1 MEYSLSSAA
10 KVTGSSKSLIH
21 RMCEDGRL
29 SHRKLPNGQ
38 YRIDASELGRAFSE
52 KNPVTVLEPPAEAS
66 EPPSRKAGAELVA
79 LRTELAVVQAKAEML
94 VEQLDR
100 ERLDRERERQT
111 QQETLDDLRKRL
123 DQEQEERRNLQRQLM
138 PPPRPTSEDHGPAKP
153 PQGLLA
159 RLFGR
164 SALRA
169 GA

>member
-52 KNPVTVLEPPAEAS
+52 KNPVTVLEPLIEPAEPS
-66 EPPSRKAGAELVA
+66 SRKGSAELAA

-100 ERLDRERERQT
+100 ERLDRERERQA
-111 QQETLDDLRKRL
+111 QQETVEDLRKRL
-123 DQEQEERRNLQRQLM
+123 DQEQEERRSVQRQLT
-138 PPPRPTSEDHGPAKP
+138 PPLRSASEDHGVTKP
-153 PQGLLA
+153 SQGFLA
-159 RLFGR
+159 RIFGR
-164 SALRA
+164 SALRV

>member
-52 KNPVTVLEPPAEAS
+52 KNPMTVLEPPTEAA
-66 EPPSRKAGAELVA
+66 EPPSRKGGTELVA

-94 VEQLDR
+94 VEQLNR
-100 ERLDRERERQT
+100 ERLDRERERQA
-111 QQETLDDLRKRL
+111 QQETVDDLRKRL
-123 DQEQEERRNLQRQLM
+123 DQEQEERRGLQRQLT
-138 PPPRPTSEDHGPAKP
+138 PPHRSTSEDHAAAKA
-153 PQGLLA
+153 PQGFLA

-169 GA
+169 DA